1 MWLSFL
7 FSRAR
12 KRYGQGQTLQQG
24 ATKVVAAETEGIL
37 IQIGLEIFLGQ
48 AMIGAQ
54 NKRLGVADHDVQ
66 PMEKAGIRIVGLVF
80 MGVVLQR
87 RDITAV
93 AIGVDLT
100 VISEGSVDKFLH
112 RHLLDIGGYPHF
124 QEMGI
129 ALLIQ
134 RQRYESL
141 CLFCAPAPLFTC
153 CWTAKVRVIKFN
165 DPTQLMGFI
174 PLVHGNA
181 DASEHGPGGFIGR
194 SKHCRQLSGGNAPLV
209 LTHKIERQKPLRQR
223 HMGLVQHCPRRH

>member
-1 MWLSFL
+1 
-7 FSRAR
+7 
-12 KRYGQGQTLQQG
+12 
-24 ATKVVAAETEGIL
+24 
-37 IQIGLEIFLGQ
+37 
-48 AMIGAQ
+48 MIGAQ

-209 LTHKIERQKPLRQR
+209 LAHKIERQKPLRQR